1 MSMSK
6 DNLLKSVAAQQAHLF
21 DLSCRI
27 FDFNEGNGLE
37 YKSSALCSDE
47 LEKLGFSVERGISNQ
62 ATAFRAVWKNGEG
75 GPNIG
80 ILGEYDALV
89 GKGHACGHHLQ
100 TTAAIGAVKAL
111 QEVFAGSDTPMT
123 LTVYG
128 TPAEETY
135 GGKIIMQEAG
145 CFRELDICL
154 GTHASRVK
162 SFVGGTS
169 MALNSYVVTY
179 HGRSAHAAGSPWL
192 GRSAMDAML
201 LTFQGLEFMREHVKD
216 GTRMHYSVKEAIGPS
231 NVVPQ
236 RACAGFTLRS
246 RDNSYLPEL
255 DERFRNV
262 VKGACLMTDTTADF
276 EKKPSYLARKRND
289 TLAAVAKMNAESL
302 GLPLSEPF
310 VQDSGGSTDF
320 GNVSGIIP
328 GCLIYLPYVDAPS
341 HSDEWV
347 AAGKTDAARR
357 TLLLSTQMLALTV
370 YDLVTDPAIIQKARE
385 EFNKI
390 N

>member
-1 MSMSK
+1 MTK
-6 DNLLKSVAAQQAHLF
+6 EKLLESVSAQQEHLF
-21 DLSCRI
+21 DLSCQI
-27 FDFNEGNGLE
+27 FDFNEPDGKE
-37 YKSSALCSDE
+37 YMSSALCADE
-47 LEKLGFSVERGISNQ
+47 LEKLGFTVERGIGNQ
-62 ATAFRAVWKNGEG
+62 ETSFRAVWKNGEG

-100 TTAAIGAVKAL
+100 TTAAIGAVKAM
-111 QEVFAGSDTPMT
+111 QDVFAGSDVPMT

-145 CFRELDICL
+145 CFTELDVCL
-154 GTHASRVK
+154 GTHATRTEA
-162 SFVGGTS
+162 FVGGSS

-179 HGRSAHAAGSPWL
+179 HGKSAHAAGSPWA

-201 LTFQGLEFMREHVKD
+201 LTFQGLEFLREHVKD
-216 GTRMHYSVKEAIGPS
+216 GTRMHYSIKEAIGPS

-246 RDNSYLPEL
+246 RDNGYLPEL

-262 VKGACLMTDTTADF
+262 VNGACLMTDTTADF
-276 EKKPSYLARKRND
+276 EKKPTYLARKRND
-289 TLAAVAKMNAESL
+289 TLAAVAKVNFDLLNIPL
-302 GLPLSEPF
+302 GEQL
-310 VQDSGGSTDF
+310 VRDSGGSTDF
-320 GNVSGIIP
+320 GNVSGIVP
-328 GCLIYLPYVDAPS
+328 GILIYLPYLNAPG

-347 AAGKTDAARR
+347 AAGKTDHARNC
-357 TLLLSTQMLALTV
+357 LLTSTQMLATV
-370 YDLVTDPAIIQKARE
+370 MHDLVLNPDIIRKAKE
-385 EFNKI
+385 EFAKK
-390 N
+390 